1 MSMAER
7 NRHLQHAKKRHNNK
21 RAVRDKHGE
30 KEARKET
37 SKYRDR

>member
-7 NRHLQHAKKRHNNK
+7 ERRSQRVKKGQNIR
-21 RAVRDKHGE
+21 RALRDKHGE